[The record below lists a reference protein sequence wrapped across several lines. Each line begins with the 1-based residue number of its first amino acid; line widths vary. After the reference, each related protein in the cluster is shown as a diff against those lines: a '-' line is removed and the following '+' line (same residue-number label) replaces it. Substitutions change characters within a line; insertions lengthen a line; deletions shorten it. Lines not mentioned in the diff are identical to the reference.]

1 VNDRFQAEI
10 LRVFENAY
18 MELGP
23 GSARL
28 EKRPISEPGSD
39 PRFLVALE
47 PTNPRS
53 APIAAAIIGDVNLS
67 VGRRGCSVELWDI
80 IQPADGEAA
89 IETTRDLLR
98 EVIDGRYHEK
108 LQSLPLIGVVA
119 AQGYLRIR
127 GKPVTFG
134 HGIFVPLLVTATEQY
149 EPYRP
154 PGGINA
160 TKPAA
165 G

>member
-1 VNDRFQAEI
+1 M
-10 LRVFENAY
+10 LRVFDNAY

-28 EKRPISEPGSD
+28 EKRPISEPGRD
-39 PRFLVALE
+39 PWFLVALK

-53 APIAAAIIGDVNLS
+53 APMAAAIVGDVNFS

-80 IQPADGEAA
+80 IQPADEETA
-89 IETTRDLLR
+89 IETTRDLVR

-108 LQSLPLIGVVA
+108 LQSLPVIGVVA
-119 AQGYLRIR
+119 AQGYLTIR
-127 GKPVTFG
+127 GKPVAFG
-134 HGIFVPLLVTATEQY
+134 HGIFIPLLITATEQY

-154 PGGINA
+154 PDDINS
-160 TKPAA
+160 TNRAA
-165 G
+165 D